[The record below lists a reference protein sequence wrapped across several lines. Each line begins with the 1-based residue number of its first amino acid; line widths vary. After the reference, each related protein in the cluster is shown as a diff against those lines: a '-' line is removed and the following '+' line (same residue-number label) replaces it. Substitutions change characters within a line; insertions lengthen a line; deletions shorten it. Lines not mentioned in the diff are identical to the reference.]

1 MIKHPI
7 MNDRIVSEK
16 QLRAIYSI
24 LAAIAS
30 VAAIKSLIWPR
41 WPEARPLDQQA
52 ITEAFNAAGLH
63 ATPLKPLAAKRSA
76 ELATSAV
83 IGYYLDD
90 GLELR
95 LMRGKARKRLNFQTA
110 FLSTLHPELQ
120 LKQRQLSAG
129 PPPAAIGLVSNQ
141 PAIQTCLIQESQASE
156 VFGVTREELS
166 TLVDRANQS
175 RWRRLKSILG
185 LQSNR
190 NYECILIQAKNTKN
204 LTAFTEHSRWL
215 RILRLLRPALKSES
229 NKSSL

>member
-1 MIKHPI
+1 
-7 MNDRIVSEK
+7 MNDRIVRKK
-16 QLRAIYSI
+16 QLRLIYSI

-52 ITEAFNAAGLH
+52 ITTALNAAGLR

-83 IGYYLDD
+83 IGYSLDD

-95 LMRGKARKRLNFQTA
+95 LMRGKARKRFNFQSA

-120 LKQRQLSAG
+120 LKQRQLSAV
-129 PPPAAIGLVSNQ
+129 PPPAASGLISNQ
-141 PAIQTCLIQESQASE
+141 RALQTCLVQDSQESV
-156 VFGVTREELS
+156 VFGVTGEELS
-166 TLVDRANQS
+166 ALVDRANQS
-175 RWRRLKSILG
+175 RWRRLRSIIG

-190 NYECILIQAKNTKN
+190 NYECILIQVKNTN
-204 LTAFTEHSRWL
+204 DLPASTEHSLWL
-215 RILRLLRPALKSES
+215 RILRLLRPALQSES

>member
-1 MIKHPI
+1 

-41 WPEARPLDQQA
+41 WPEARPLDQQV
-52 ITEAFNAAGLH
+52 ITEALNAAGLH

-95 LMRGKARKRLNFQTA
+95 LMRGTARKRFNFQTA
-110 FLSTLHPELQ
+110 FLSTSHPELQ
-120 LKQRQLSAG
+120 LKQRQLTAG
-129 PPPAAIGLVSNQ
+129 PPLAAIGLVASQ
-141 PAIQTCLIQESQASE
+141 PAFQTCLVQESQASE

>member
-1 MIKHPI
+1 
-7 MNDRIVSEK
+7 MNERIVSKK
-16 QLRAIYSI
+16 QLRLIYSI

-30 VAAIKSLIWPR
+30 VAATKSLIWPR
-41 WPEARPLDQQA
+41 WPETRPLDQQA
-52 ITEAFNAAGLH
+52 ITESLNAAGLH

-83 IGYYLDD
+83 IGYYLED

-95 LMRGKARKRLNFQTA
+95 LMRGKARKRFNFQTA
-110 FLSTLHPELQ
+110 FLSTSHPELQ
-120 LKQRQLSAG
+120 LKQRQLSAA

-166 TLVDRANQS
+166 ALVDRANQS
-175 RWRRLKSILG
+175 RWRRFKSILG

-190 NYECILIQAKNTKN
+190 NYECILIQARNTKN

>member
-1 MIKHPI
+1 MTNHPI
-7 MNDRIVSEK
+7 MNDRIVSKK
-16 QLRAIYSI
+16 QMRAIYSI

-30 VAAIKSLIWPR
+30 VAATKSLIWPR
-41 WPEARPLDQQA
+41 WPEARPLDQKA
-52 ITEAFNAAGLH
+52 ITEALNAAGLRT
-63 ATPLKPLAAKRSA
+63 TPLKPLAAKRSA

-83 IGYYLDD
+83 IGYNLDD
-90 GLELR
+90 ELELR
-95 LMRGKARKRLNFQTA
+95 LMRGKARKRFNFQTA

-141 PAIQTCLIQESQASE
+141 PAIQTCLVPESQASE
-156 VFGVTREELS
+156 VFGVTGEELS
-166 TLVDRANQS
+166 ALVDRTNQS

-190 NYECILIQAKNTKN
+190 NYECILIQAKNTKI
-204 LTAFTEHSRWL
+204 LTASTENSRWL
-215 RILRLLRPALKSES
+215 RILRLLRPALQSES

>member
-1 MIKHPI
+1 
-7 MNDRIVSEK
+7 MNERIVSKK
-16 QLRAIYSI
+16 QLRLIYSI

-30 VAAIKSLIWPR
+30 VAATKSLIWPR
-41 WPEARPLDQQA
+41 WPETRPLDQQA
-52 ITEAFNAAGLH
+52 ITEALNAAGLR

-83 IGYYLDD
+83 IGYSLDD

-95 LMRGKARKRLNFQTA
+95 LMRGKARKRFNFQTA
-110 FLSTLHPELQ
+110 FLSTSHPELQ

-129 PPPAAIGLVSNQ
+129 PPPSAIGLVSSQ
-141 PAIQTCLIQESQASE
+141 PALQTCLVQESQASMD
-156 VFGVTREELS
+156 FGVTREELS
-166 TLVDRANQS
+166 ALVDRANQS
-175 RWRRLKSILG
+175 RWRRLKSIIG

-204 LTAFTEHSRWL
+204 LSASPENSRWL
-215 RILRLLRPALKSES
+215 RILRLLRPALQSGL

>member
-1 MIKHPI
+1 

-16 QLRAIYSI
+16 QLRTIYSI

-41 WPEARPLDQQA
+41 WPEVRPLDQQA
-52 ITEAFNAAGLH
+52 ITKALNAAGLH

-76 ELATSAV
+76 ELAV
-83 IGYYLDD
+83 IVYYLDD

-95 LMRGKARKRLNFQTA
+95 LMRGKARKRFNFQTA

-120 LKQRQLSAG
+120 LKQRQLSAA

-141 PAIQTCLIQESQASE
+141 PAIQTCLVQESQASE
-156 VFGVTREELS
+156 VFGVTGEELS
-166 TLVDRANQS
+166 ALVDRANQS
-175 RWRRLKSILG
+175 RWRRLKSVVG

-204 LTAFTEHSRWL
+204 LTASTEHSRWL
-215 RILRLLRPALKSES
+215 RILRLLRPALQSGS

>member
-1 MIKHPI
+1 
-7 MNDRIVSEK
+7 MNDRFVSKK

-41 WPEARPLDQQA
+41 WPESRPLDQQA
-52 ITEAFNAAGLH
+52 ITEALNAAGLR
-63 ATPLKPLAAKRSA
+63 ATPLEPLAAKRSA

-83 IGYYLDD
+83 IGYSLDD
-90 GLELR
+90 GPELR

-110 FLSTLHPELQ
+110 FLSTVHPELQ
-120 LKQRQLSAG
+120 LKQRQLSAA
-129 PPPAAIGLVSNQ
+129 PPPTAIGLVSSQ
-141 PAIQTCLIQESQASE
+141 PALQTCLVQESQASV
-156 VFGVTREELS
+156 VFGVTGEELS
-166 TLVDRANQS
+166 ALVDRANQS

-190 NYECILIQAKNTKN
+190 NYECILIQAKNTKS
-204 LTAFTEHSRWL
+204 LTAPTDHSRWL
-215 RILRLLRPALKSES
+215 RILRLLRPALQSES